1 MSRFDRISQ
10 DPPTGPGPTAR
21 VPLDERFI
29 SLLLPDSPL
38 DLVESQE
45 LRQVVTGALERLN
58 SREFEVVKLR
68 YQEKR
73 SPGAVAALLRL
84 SRQEVRDLEGSALE
98 KLREPLVE
106 YLEL

>member
-10 DPPTGPGPTAR
+10 DPPGAGPTGR

-29 SLLLPDSPL
+29 SLLLPESPL

-45 LRQVVTGALERLN
+45 LRQVVSGALERLTPQ
-58 SREFEVVKLR
+58 ELKVIKLR

-73 SPGAVAALLRL
+73 SPGAVASRLRL
-84 SRQEVRDLEGSALE
+84 SRQEVGDLEGGALA

-106 YLEL
+106 YLES

>member
-10 DPPTGPGPTAR
+10 DPPAGLGPTGR

-58 SREFEVVKLR
+58 PRELEVVKLR

-84 SRQEVRDLEGSALE
+84 SRQEVRDLEGGALE